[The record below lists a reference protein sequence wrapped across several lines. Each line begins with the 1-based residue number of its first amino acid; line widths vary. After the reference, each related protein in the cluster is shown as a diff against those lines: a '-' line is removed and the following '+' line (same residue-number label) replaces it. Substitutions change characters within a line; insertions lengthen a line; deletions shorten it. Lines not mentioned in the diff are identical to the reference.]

1 MEVTEPLLQIPV
13 TKVVHIKLTVISILV
28 VNSNQPMYTLV
39 IFSIV
44 KWIEKVKAL
53 AMRKLE
59 TTFNIKFQTS
69 CYFYFRILKLVI
81 QIQAEVWERIIQFTS

>member
-13 TKVVHIKLTVISILV
+13 TKVVHIKHTVISILV

-44 KWIEKVKAL
+44 KWIEKVMAL
-53 AMRKLE
+53 VMRE
-59 TTFNIKFQTS
+59 S
-69 CYFYFRILKLVI
+69 LKLLLTSNFKPAVI
-81 QIQAEVWERIIQFTS
+81 FISEYSN